1 MWINEQ
7 SLKQARKTK
16 VHGIISKQYKKDE
29 KHPMT
34 GKPLYIRLSCYPFRY
49 LCIFFNTAFYIV
61 AAYGLSKLTSFNL
74 CVAYLMF
81 FALFDYYTCVVN
93 VYTEKDVRL
102 GIAGSTESLWEYYN
116 MSIYYLFM
124 RYWKSITVWF
134 PLLLAIVLSVA
145 TYMTRETPHQFMLLY
160 ASIACV
166 VLVVSINNFKYE
178 VRT

>member
-1 MWINEQ
+1 MWINEN

-16 VHGIISKQYKKDE
+16 VHGIISKQYVKDE
-29 KHPMT
+29 KNPMM

-49 LCIFFNTAFYIV
+49 LCILFNVAFYI
-61 AAYGLSKLTSFNL
+61 AAAFGLSKLTSFNFFTT
-74 CVAYLMF
+74 YLMLF
-81 FALFDYYTCVVN
+81 TLFDYYTCVVN

-116 MSIYYLFM
+116 MSIYYVFM

-134 PLLLAIVLSVA
+134 PLLTALALGVA
-145 TYMTRETPHQFMLLY
+145 TYMTRGTPYQVTLFY
-160 ASIACV
+160 VAIAYM